1 MVPTFKSTLF
11 KWFTAHGPAAVCTF
25 SALKLPVKRG
35 AAPYEL
41 IVTGPDSATR
51 KFRHQYDMQNS
62 STEALEPH
70 LREFPLERHSLEAL
84 CGEFTEALEPHL
96 REFPHRNHR
105 YDMQNLSTEAYKAK
119 YVAVYWHV
127 GTEDSKTYTTAYIY
141 YC

>member
-11 KWFTAHGPAAVCTF
+11 KWFTAHGPAAECTF

-62 STEALEPH
+62 S
-70 LREFPLERHSLEAL
+70 
-84 CGEFTEALEPHL
+84 TEALEPHL